1 MKRRFDP
8 SGPLAGPPPAPGDKS
23 MSHRAALFGAMCDEP
38 VQVTGYLEAA
48 DTYSTLNAVRAC
60 GALVEEGADRG
71 TLTIRGPGLRGAAE
85 AHIDVGNAG
94 TLMRLPPRR
103 APPPARPAT
112 AAAVGT
118 G

>member
-1 MKRRFDP
+1 
-8 SGPLAGPPPAPGDKS
+8 

-38 VQVTGYLEAA
+38 VRVTGYLEAA

-71 TLTIRGPGLRGAAE
+71 TLTIRGAGLRAAAE

-94 TLMRLPPRR
+94 TLMRLLIPAEDVVQREARR
-103 APPPARPAT
+103 
-112 AAAVGT
+112 
-118 G
+118 